1 MNAPVIPLVSD
12 HLPIALRAFTGPQFL
27 ELKDDAAQPSKAKN
41 KPPLSASPW
50 TLTFDTETQAD
61 AGQGLRF
68 GAYQLRNTSQM
79 VEAGLFYDPDGV
91 TTAELDLLTAY
102 AEHHR
107 LALRTREDFVDEIF
121 FARAYQFRA
130 RIIGFNL
137 PFDISRIAIRHGAAR
152 SATDAEAAPMRG
164 GFTFTLSQQKIYPNI
179 QVKHLSQRA
188 AIIRFAATMGQN
200 TGRSQRK
207 RGSRVS
213 TRRGHFI
220 DVKTMAA
227 ALFARSFSLDALSR
241 FLAVD
246 NPKQDKPDFSAPISA
261 EMIGYAL
268 GDVQATWE
276 CHEILMARFDRL
288 GLSGTNPEKIY
299 SEAGIGKG
307 YLREM
312 GIAPWRKLQPD
323 FPRHLIAKIMG
334 SYYGGRSEVRIRRE
348 TRQVMLCDFLSMYP
362 TVCTLMG
369 LWRFVIAQGMTWAD
383 STAET
388 CIFLDA
394 ISLADLQDQSL
405 WSKFTTLVRVVP
417 DGEVF
422 PVRADYADTGETTIG
437 ANHLSSD
444 HPLWFTL
451 ADCIAAKMLTG
462 KAPVIVEAI
471 TFAPG
476 PVQDGLCAIN
486 IGGNPDYHVDP
497 ATSDFFKTLIELRQS
512 VKVRQK
518 GASGSEWEA
527 FDTEQNALKI
537 AANSTSYG
545 IWVEQNVET
554 RPGRRA
560 VTVHGSTGEPFS
572 FKTDKSELPGSF
584 FHPLLATLI
593 TGAARLMLAIAERL
607 ITDEGLDWC
616 FCDTDSMAI
625 AKPTDVGSEDF
636 TRRAT
641 RVVDWFTPLNPYAF
655 HAPILKIED
664 VNKRLGGDEIQP
676 LYCWAISSKRYALF
690 NLDEGGKPV
699 LRKVSAHGLGHL
711 RPPYDDDNPPPDMA
725 APDATVLGKGIRRW
739 HCDLWHQIIM
749 SALAVRPDQV
759 ALDYHPALANPAISR
774 YAATSPDLL
783 RWFKS
788 YNADRSYRDQVK
800 PFGFLL
806 SMSAR
811 KDWSGETIGKVA
823 MARRRKAPMP
833 SKPIAPFDTD
843 HDKAVKSAFDRDSG
857 APVLADSL
865 KSYAQTLAQYHLQ
878 PEAKFLNARYT
889 DRGTT
894 VRRHVHVAYVRHI
907 GKEAHDWE
915 RQAVLG
921 LDADSAISYWKGEQV
936 QTRIADSIRALMAE
950 FGRAPTAK
958 AFGLSSRQLESAI
971 SSRGKRHKNTM
982 VHNLTVRIPKA
993 SKALR
998 HSNTL
1003 KDAEINVLRHNVQEM
1018 GLRETARRMGID
1030 PSNLRRRIMQR

>member
-1 MNAPVIPLVSD
+1 MNAPVILPVSD
-12 HLPIALRAFTGPQFL
+12 HLPIALRAFTGPQFF
-27 ELKDDAAQPSKAKN
+27 ELKDEAAQPSKAK
-41 KPPLSASPW
+41 KPPLSASSW

-68 GAYQLRNTSQM
+68 GAYQLRNAGQI

-91 TTAELDLLTAY
+91 TPAELELLTVY
-102 AEHHR
+102 ADHHR
-107 LALRTREDFVDEIF
+107 LALRTREGFVDEIF

-137 PFDISRIAIRHGAAR
+137 PFDISRIAIRHCAAR

-188 AIIRFAATMGQN
+188 AIIRFAATMGQS
-200 TGRSQRK
+200 TGRSQRQ
-207 RGSRVS
+207 RGSKVS

-227 ALFARSFSLDALSR
+227 ALFARNFSLDALSR

-246 NPKQDKPDFSAPISA
+246 NPKQDKPDFTAPICE
-261 EMIGYAL
+261 EMIGYAM

-312 GIAPWRKLQPD
+312 GIASWRKLQSD

-348 TRQVMLCDFLSMYP
+348 MRQVMLCDFLSMYP

-369 LWRFVIAQGMTWAD
+369 LWRFVIAQSMTWAD
-383 STAET
+383 NTTET
-388 CIFLDA
+388 RIFLDA
-394 ISLADLQDQSL
+394 ISLADLQNQTQ
-405 WSKFTTLVRVVP
+405 WSKLTTLVRVVP
-417 DGEVF
+417 DGEIF

-437 ANHLSSD
+437 ANHLTSD

-476 PVQDGLCAIN
+476 QVQDGLRAIN

-497 ATSDFFKTLIELRQS
+497 ATCDFFKTLIELRQS
-512 VKVRQK
+512 VKIQQK
-518 GASGSEWEA
+518 GASGAEWEA

-572 FKTDKSELPGSF
+572 FKTDKSELPGSY

-625 AKPTDVGSEDF
+625 AKPTDMGSEDF

-641 RVVDWFTPLNPYAF
+641 RIVDWFTPLNPYAF
-655 HAPILKIED
+655 HAPILKIEE
-664 VNKRLGGDEIQP
+664 VNKRLGGDELQP

-690 NLDEGGKPV
+690 NLDEVGKPV

-711 RPPYDDDNPPPDMA
+711 RPPYDDDNPPSDIP
-725 APDATVLGKGIRRW
+725 APDGTVLGKGIRRW
-739 HCDLWHQIIM
+739 HCDLWRQIIM
-749 SALAVRPDQV
+749 SALAGHPDQV
-759 ALDYHPALANPAISR
+759 ALDYHPTLATPAISR

-783 RWFKS
+783 RWFKT
-788 YNADRSYRDQVK
+788 YNANRSYRDQVK

-806 SMSAR
+806 SMSAW
-811 KDWSGETIGKVA
+811 KDWSGEAIGSVA
-823 MARRRKAPMP
+823 EAGRRKAPMP
-833 SKPIAPFDTD
+833 LKPITPFNSD
-843 HDKAVKSAFDRDSG
+843 HGKAVISAFDRDSG
-857 APVLADSL
+857 AAVLADRL
-865 KSYAQTLAQYHLQ
+865 KSYAQALAQYHLQ

-907 GKEAHDWE
+907 GKEAYDWE

-921 LDADSAISYWKGEQV
+921 LEADSAISYGKGAEA
-936 QTRIADSIRALMAE
+936 QTSMADSIRALIAE
-950 FGRAPTAK
+950 FGRSPTAK
-958 AFGLSSRQLESAI
+958 AFGLSSRQLEAAI
-971 SSRGKRHKNTM
+971 SSGAIRQRNPIA
-982 VHNLTVRIPKA
+982 HNLAVRMTKA
-993 SKALR
+993 VKALR
-998 HSNTL
+998 RLQLVKS
-1003 KDAEINVLRHNVQEM
+1003 AEICRLQAMVQQF
-1018 GLRETARRMGID
+1018 GLRETARREGVD
-1030 PSNLRRRIMQR
+1030 PSNLRRYIASI